1 MRHSLKKEI
10 KSAFDAPAPSR
21 KDQFINQIDYPKAS
35 RLDFIKSQIGYIRK
49 RVWILSLLLFIGTL
63 LSSYFS
69 NTPASSVWIVSSI
82 LPFISLVSISEIARS
97 TTYNMEEL
105 EMSCK
110 YNLLEVSLIRLG
122 ILGVTNLAILI
133 GILFLF
139 MGKTDFGI
147 IRLGLYLLTPYLLNC
162 YGTLFVVN
170 RLKSRETMY
179 ICGGVTAFVS
189 ILNTLITSFID
200 EVYTESYRL
209 FWVISFIILAV
220 LSAKEIVKLFKKMEE
235 LQWSSSLIA

>member
-1 MRHSLKKEI
+1 
-10 KSAFDAPAPSR
+10 
-21 KDQFINQIDYPKAS
+21 
-35 RLDFIKSQIGYIRK
+35 
-49 RVWILSLLLFIGTL
+49 
-63 LSSYFS
+63 
-69 NTPASSVWIVSSI
+69 
-82 LPFISLVSISEIARS
+82 
-97 TTYNMEEL
+97 
-105 EMSCK
+105 MSCK